1 MGKEG
6 DIAEQTGLNSVDLPN
21 VVALLQG
28 ARSCSSRAVESL
40 QQVFW
45 WGAVVSR
52 NTCSL
57 TEESG
62 VEKKARVPVLSV
74 TCWLRS
80 QSMGYRWHQTIPL
93 WSVRFWVW
101 FERCL
106 AEDTSSASGKG

>member
-6 DIAEQTGLNSVDLPN
+6 DTVEQTGLNSVDLPN

-57 TEESG
+57 TEESRG
-62 VEKKARVPVLSV
+62 LRKRLVYLFCLSRAGLGHRVWV
-74 TCWLRS
+74 TGGITPFPCG
-80 QSMGYRWHQTIPL
+80 Q
-93 WSVRFWVW
+93 
-101 FERCL
+101 
-106 AEDTSSASGKG
+106 